1 MHPLKRV
8 HPLLF
13 SIGCELNNG
22 AIRKTGRR
30 LNAEFINLASFL
42 LAGIAKDELENKAH
56 QCAHSAALICV
67 KLETHHRVYLSLVDK
82 EKRLDG
88 RDFKVVGKCDV
99 AHQGWIFD
107 GLNAKVPE
115 FSGVDKSCCAT
126 IGLNRLRR

>member
-56 QCAHSAALICV
+56 QCAHRAALICV
-67 KLETHHRVYLSLVDK
+67 KLETRHRVYLSLVDK
-82 EKRLDG
+82 EKRLDA
-88 RDFKVVGKCDV
+88 RDFKVARPVR
-99 AHQGWIFD
+99 H
-107 GLNAKVPE
+107 
-115 FSGVDKSCCAT
+115 
-126 IGLNRLRR
+126 